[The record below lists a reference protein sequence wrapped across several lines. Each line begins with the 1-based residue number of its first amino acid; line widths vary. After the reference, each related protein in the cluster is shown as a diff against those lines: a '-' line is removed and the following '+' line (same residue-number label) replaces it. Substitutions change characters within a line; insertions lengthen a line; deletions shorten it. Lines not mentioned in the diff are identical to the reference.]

1 MFQQQ
6 QKNKTELKIYD
17 KMCNEIL
24 EHVVLMI
31 NDSVFYSRDFMKIKF
46 KTDNYLRCNKII
58 NISVC
63 VLVIVNIF
71 KDNNIY

>member
-1 MFQQQ
+1 
-6 QKNKTELKIYD
+6 
-17 KMCNEIL
+17 MCNEIL
-24 EHVVLMI
+24 EHIVLMI

-46 KTDNYLRCNKII
+46 KTDNYLRSNKII

-63 VLVIVNIF
+63 VLVIGNIF

>member
-1 MFQQQ
+1 
-6 QKNKTELKIYD
+6 
-17 KMCNEIL
+17 MCNEIL
-24 EHVVLMI
+24 ENIVLMI

-46 KTDNYLRCNKII
+46 KTDNYLRSNKII

-63 VLVIVNIF
+63 VLVIGNIF

>member
-1 MFQQQ
+1 M
-6 QKNKTELKIYD
+6 Y
-17 KMCNEIL
+17 NEIL